1 MDSIDYFLG
10 VINADEM
17 SEDEDED
24 EEEPEANWS
33 LSILNTY
40 HEFIWRWRSWF
51 FLSIIILQIND
62 NILIFFVLFLDDDV
76 LHLQGMKIGI

>member
-17 SEDEDED
+17 SEDEDEE

-33 LSILNTY
+33 LSILNPS
-40 HEFIWRWRSWF
+40 H
-51 FLSIIILQIND
+51 IISSLASEEADSSSQS
-62 NILIFFVLFLDDDV
+62 LF
-76 LHLQGMKIGI
+76 